1 MRERTVIVELAQLE
15 AAHLTDLIEQFAE
28 LIVDSGAEDAPS
40 DPALARL
47 APDAYRDD
55 PLASQEFRDLTQA
68 DLLSRRA
75 DDASTVLATLRLDG
89 RRLAPTTVGP
99 AAAQEAMTVR
109 LDSAQSAAWLRTLA
123 AVRLVLANRLGVTD
137 EDDHDADD
145 PRFGVY
151 DWLGFRLEGL
161 LHALDSA

>member
-15 AAHLTDLIEQFAE
+15 AAHLTDLVEQFAE
-28 LIVDSGAEDAPS
+28 LIVDSGAHEAPE
-40 DPALARL
+40 DPAVARL
-47 APDAYRDD
+47 MPDAYRDD
-55 PLASQEFRDLTQA
+55 PGASQEFRDLTRT
-68 DLLSRRA
+68 DLLTRRA
-75 DDASTVLATLRLDG
+75 EDASTVLASLQLDG
-89 RRLAPTTVGP
+89 RRLSPTDFDP
-99 AAAQEAMTVR
+99 AQAQEAMTVR